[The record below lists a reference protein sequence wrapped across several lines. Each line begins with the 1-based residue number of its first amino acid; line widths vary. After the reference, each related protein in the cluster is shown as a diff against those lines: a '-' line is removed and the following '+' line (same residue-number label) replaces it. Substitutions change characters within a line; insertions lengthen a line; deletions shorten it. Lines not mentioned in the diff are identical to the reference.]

1 MNGTGP
7 AYSEG
12 LTARFNISVAL
23 DAFLIGLSETN
34 PDTFAMVQSP
44 DVQDPDSLAWRY
56 QYCTEFGTL
65 PPLLDEDLFPDLVV
79 CTYVGF
85 FIGANPNNNQS
96 IQSKFLSLQ
105 SIQQQC
111 LESFPEG
118 AVPSQPKVD
127 ALNKAY
133 GGWFMN
139 PTHVMFTNGEIDPWR
154 TLSVSSFEENAP
166 KRNGSLIVPA

>member
-56 QYCTEFGTL
+56 QYCTEFGTF
-65 PPLLDEDLFPDLVV
+65 PPLLDIDLFPDLVV
-79 CTYVGF
+79 CAYVGF